1 MYKKLSNKELI
12 GIFSSGYH
20 NFDLELG
27 AEICKRAGL
36 AREWARD
43 DGTGCYGSGFSI
55 EAARDDSGFYSV
67 LWLAIQKLSK

>member
-12 GIFSSGYH
+12 EMLSSGCH
-20 NFDLELG
+20 DLELG

-43 DGTGCYGSGFSI
+43 DGDGCYGSGFGI

-67 LWLAIQKLSK
+67 MWLAIQKLSK